1 MFLRTLYGSRM
12 PQALHPRADPQISSY
27 WQDDTTSSRE
37 IARAMEEA
45 EPRDAADDMDDMKK
59 SAVLAMTGGDA
70 TLARSGRR
78 ALQLSTQLLS
88 QLGPGAPGLEDVDG
102 LRVEDMPNSPIQA
115 QLSPTGLISIAAADI
130 DEAAGNSTQSL
141 PSNAEFDSEFIE
153 ALRRSGRD
161 GTAGESEV
169 TEIRGRRL
177 TSIFEDALAQVIAPP
192 PSHSGQPRPAS
203 EGEHEA
209 QSKLRFLSL
218 LRRINEL
225 RSQQV
230 DHESWDGLPYP
241 QILALPTF
249 KYTMRE
255 KKEDE
260 SEEARAQQINNT
272 LCAVCYTE
280 YVVDEEVR
288 ALPCLHFYHRECI
301 DQWLLHHR
309 MCPICK
315 HVVAVY

>member
-27 WQDDTTSSRE
+27 WQEDTESSRE
-37 IARAMEEA
+37 IARVVAEA
-45 EPRDAADDMDDMKK
+45 EALDGDADAPDDLKK
-59 SAVLAMTGGDA
+59 SVLAVSGGADA
-70 TLARSGRR
+70 GLGRGSRR

-88 QLGPGAPGLEDVDG
+88 QLGPGAPGLEDMTG
-102 LRVEDMPNSPIQA
+102 LRVEDMPHSPVPA
-115 QLSPTGLISIAAADI
+115 QLSPSGLISIAAADI
-130 DEAAGNSTQSL
+130 DEAAGQRL
-141 PSNAEFDSEFIE
+141 PPNAALDWSVVE
-153 ALRRSGRD
+153 ALRRSGREASSAD
-161 GTAGESEV
+161 SADVAAET
-169 TEIRGRRL
+169 RGRRRM
-177 TSIFEDALAQVIAPP
+177 SIFEDALAQVIALPTGSAALAP
-192 PSHSGQPRPAS
+192 QS
-203 EGEHEA
+203 EGEAEA
-209 QSKLRFLSL
+209 QSQLRFLSL

-230 DHESWDGLPYP
+230 DHDSWDGLPYP

-249 KYTMRE
+249 KFTARE
-255 KKEDE
+255 PKADGLDE
-260 SEEARAQQINNT
+260 PQINNS
-272 LCAVCYTE
+272 LCAVCYTDF
-280 YVVDEEVR
+280 VPDEEVR